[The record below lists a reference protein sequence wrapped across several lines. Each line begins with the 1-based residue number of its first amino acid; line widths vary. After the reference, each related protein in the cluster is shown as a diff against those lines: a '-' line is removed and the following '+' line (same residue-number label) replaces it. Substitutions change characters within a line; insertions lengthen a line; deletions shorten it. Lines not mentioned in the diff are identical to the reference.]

1 MPQTFQGKRIEHFSR
16 LCGFTFRLIIFSNA
30 FTVPKLRA
38 TEETLKSHFC
48 PINEKSPMKNF
59 QFLLSVFIVLHLSLG
74 VILADPSSSYNN
86 DKSEPVNVD
95 YKNGSI
101 AAYNGKFQVA
111 IKHLERAAR
120 ISPNNPD
127 VYNLL
132 GYSHRKLDQLE
143 KAFDYYWKA
152 LKLDPRHL
160 GANEYIGELYLRTNN
175 IKKAEEH
182 LAVLDDVCLFGCD
195 EYDELKDAIEK
206 YKKSRE

>member
-1 MPQTFQGKRIEHFSR
+1 M
-16 LCGFTFRLIIFSNA
+16 CGFTFRLIIFSNG
-30 FTVPKLRA
+30 FTVPKIKA
-38 TEETLKSHFC
+38 TGESLKSHFC
-48 PINEKSPMKNF
+48 PINEKSLMINF
-59 QFLLSVFIVLHLSLG
+59 QFLLSVFIVIHLSLG

-86 DKSEPVNVD
+86 DKSKPVNVY
-95 YKNGSI
+95 YKKGSI
-101 AAYNGKFQVA
+101 AAYNGKFLVA

-143 KAFDYYWKA
+143 QAFDNYWKA

-175 IKKAEEH
+175 LKKAEEH

-195 EYDELKDAIEK
+195 EYDDLKDAIEK

>member
-1 MPQTFQGKRIEHFSR
+1 MPQTFQGKRIEHFSL
-16 LCGFTFRLIIFSNA
+16 LCGFTIRLIIFSDA

-38 TEETLKSHFC
+38 TEESLKSHFC
-48 PINEKSPMKNF
+48 SINEKSPMKNF
-59 QFLLSVFIVLHLSLG
+59 QFLLSIFIVIQLSLG
-74 VILADPSSSYNN
+74 VTLADPTSPDNN
-86 DKSEPVNVD
+86 DKTEPVSVD

-101 AAYNGKFQVA
+101 AAYNGKFLVA

-175 IKKAEEH
+175 LKKAEEH

-195 EYDELKDAIEK
+195 EYDDLKDAIEK